1 MKIGGKIIRTQY
13 LVDKRYQVRHIV
25 YVGLIIFVSC
35 MILGYL
41 VYLGSWAYAV
51 NKTLQS
57 VNLYPGEHLT
67 LVTKTFLIKSATFI
81 LVLSL
86 VFACLWSLLFSHKI
100 AGPALRFKKTLEE
113 IASGRKSRIIKL
125 RKGDYLKDLASSFN
139 TTLESIESRNESQ
152 LTLIHKMQ
160 KELQQLIQ
168 LTQSS
173 TPPESEIKTIAQDL
187 ASNMEQLQKL
197 SSTIDPPMRQK

>member
-100 AGPALRFKKTLEE
+100 AGPALRFKKTLDE

-173 TPPESEIKTIAQDL
+173 TPSESEIKTIAQDL
-187 ASNMEQLQKL
+187 ASNMEHLQKL
-197 SSTIDPPMRQK
+197 SSTIDPPTLQK